1 MDRISDKRKCMA
13 SLAVFR
19 DLYNT
24 KRDIYSVIAEFA
36 KLALAENA
44 LSSFNLQQMV
54 NIINQE
60 YGFDL
65 PVAVV
70 KRALGKLK
78 FLDNDKSSYAIKQ
91 DAVFNADDIRNNTI
105 HENAENQKA
114 IDSLCEYVQ
123 RKIGT
128 NLSEKEKK
136 DLCNDFCAFIIDDT
150 TTSKYGE
157 HILQFIIEQSND
169 KDFIEQLNQIKQGVV
184 IFVGLNYNADYNTID
199 KLDTPL
205 HIYLD
210 TEIIFHMF
218 GLNGELY
225 KGLFDEFFEL
235 VQEINKKAKNPIIK
249 LRYFAENRDEIDAFF
264 KIAERIVRKEEQL
277 NPSKQAM
284 CNIVNGCIDASEVVE
299 KKADLFRMLSEKNIT
314 IDSQEHYYDK
324 EVNWDFLINSE
335 SFYKYKDDDTSEKD
349 IDRKV
354 NLLNYISIKR
364 GYKSQSIFRNVGHI
378 LLSANKVTF
387 NIAFDPNVK
396 IDNCVPLATSLSF
409 LTNRFW
415 MVLNKGLSNLSTLR
429 SINVITKAQIALSSR
444 INDNVG
450 RLFSQFIEEDKQGKF
465 DTDRKKATLAEL
477 HKSSVSPDDLNAD
490 NADAYVDVLSVTDI
504 NTFIAEK
511 ELSEAKNKKEHQ
523 ETLKKMEE
531 MKEQYDAALKER
543 DIQSSEKDVALRKAA
558 LVIQSARNSE
568 YQNEYQKQNEDYIEK
583 KNIYIKKSQIKDW
596 VNSVKIVF
604 VHLLFVIV
612 LFVINC
618 FINIKKNEA
627 VDNNLWIR
635 IVIAIFNFIV
645 FMIPFMRPL
654 WNHER
659 VSKAYKYLLCRSYRK
674 QRNIEY
680 ENEYRGNNPEPILKQ
695 MSIEEILEELKNNK

>member
-1 MDRISDKRKCMA
+1 M
-13 SLAVFR
+13 
-19 DLYNT
+19 
-24 KRDIYSVIAEFA
+24 
-36 KLALAENA
+36 
-44 LSSFNLQQMV
+44 
-54 NIINQE
+54 
-60 YGFDL
+60 
-65 PVAVV
+65 
-70 KRALGKLK
+70 
-78 FLDNDKSSYAIKQ
+78 
-91 DAVFNADDIRNNTI
+91 
-105 HENAENQKA
+105 
-114 IDSLCEYVQ
+114 
-123 RKIGT
+123 
-128 NLSEKEKK
+128 
-136 DLCNDFCAFIIDDT
+136 
-150 TTSKYGE
+150 
-157 HILQFIIEQSND
+157 
-169 KDFIEQLNQIKQGVV
+169 

-210 TEIIFHMF
+210 TEIIFHMS

-225 KGLFDEFFEL
+225 KDLFDEFFEL

-284 CNIVNGCIDASEVVE
+284 CNIVNGCVDASEVVE
-299 KKADLFRMLSEKNIT
+299 KKAELFRMLSEKNIT

-335 SFYKYKDDDTSEKD
+335 SFYEYKDDDTSEKD

-477 HKSSVSPDDLNAD
+477 HKSSVIPDDLNAD

-504 NTFIAEK
+504 NTFIAER
-511 ELSEAKNKKEHQ
+511 ELAEAKNKKEHQ
-523 ETLKKMEE
+523 ETLKKMKEMEE
-531 MKEQYDAALKER
+531 LYDAAIKKR
-543 DIQSSEKDVALRKAA
+543 DIQSSEQEASLKKAA
-558 LVIQSARNSE
+558 LEIQATRNSE
-568 YQNEYQKQNEDYIEK
+568 YQNDYKKLYDDYIK
-583 KNIYIKKSQIKDW
+583 GQNNYIKKSQTKDW
-596 VNSVKIVF
+596 IKNATIATIHSLIVIGLF
-604 VHLLFVIV
+604 VGNLLFKKDEDSSFWISIV
-612 LFVINC
+612 AGI
-618 FINIKKNEA
+618 I
-627 VDNNLWIR
+627 
-635 IVIAIFNFIV
+635 NFII
-645 FMIPFMRPL
+645 FIIPFVRPL
-654 WNHER
+654 WNHKS
-659 VSKAYKYLLCRSYRK
+659 VSEAYKYLLCPSYRK
-674 QRNIEY
+674 QRNEQH
-680 ENEYRGNNPEPILKQ
+680 EKDYRDNNPKPKLKQISIEDILK
-695 MSIEEILEELKNNK
+695 ELRNNK

>member
-19 DLYNT
+19 DLYNK
-24 KRDIYSVIAEFA
+24 KRDIYSVIAEFV
-36 KLALAENA
+36 KLAIAEKA

-70 KRALGKLK
+70 KRALGKLS
-78 FLDNDKSSYAIKQ
+78 FLDNNKSSFAIKQ
-91 DAVFNADDIRNNTI
+91 DAVFNADEIRNNTI

-123 RKIGT
+123 RKIGIE
-128 NLSEKEKK
+128 LSVKEKTE
-136 DLCNDFCAFIIDDT
+136 LCNDFCAFIIDDT
-150 TTSKYGE
+150 TASKYGE

-169 KDFIEQLNQIKQGVV
+169 KEFIEQLNQIKQGVV

-210 TEIIFHMF
+210 TEIIFHMS

-225 KGLFDEFFEL
+225 KDLFDEFFEL
-235 VQEINKKAKNPIIK
+235 VQEINKKAKNTIIR

-284 CNIVNGCIDASEVVE
+284 CNIVNGCVDASEVVE
-299 KKADLFRMLSEKNIT
+299 KKAELFRMLSEKNIT

-335 SFYKYKDDDTSEKD
+335 SFYEYKDDDTSEKD

-387 NIAFDPNVK
+387 NIAFAPNVK

-415 MVLNKGLSNLSTLR
+415 MALNKGLSNLSTLR

-444 INDNVG
+444 INDNVS

-477 HKSSVSPDDLNAD
+477 HKSSVSPDDLNAE

-504 NTFIAEK
+504 NTFIAER
-511 ELSEAKNKKEHQ
+511 ELAEAKNKKEHQ
-523 ETLKKMEE
+523 ETLKKMKE
-531 MKEQYDAALKER
+531 MKEQYDATLKKH
-543 DIQSSEKDVALRKAA
+543 DIQSSEQEASLRKAA
-558 LVIQSARNSE
+558 LVIQATRNSE
-568 YQNEYQKQNEDYIEK
+568 YQNNYNKQYEDYIK
-583 KNIYIKKSQIKDW
+583 GQNNYIKKRQTKDW
-596 VNSVKIVF
+596 IKNTTIATIHSLIVIG
-604 VHLLFVIV
+604 LFVGN
-612 LFVINC
+612 LF
-618 FINIKKNEA
+618 FKKDE
-627 VDNNLWIR
+627 DSGLWIC
-635 IVIAIFNFIV
+635 IGTGIINFII
-645 FMIPFMRPL
+645 FIIPFVRPL

-659 VSKAYKYLLCRSYRK
+659 VSKAYKYLLCTSFRK
-674 QRNIEY
+674 QRNGQHEY
-680 ENEYRGNNPEPILKQ
+680 DYRHNNPEPKLKQ
-695 MSIEEILEELKNNK
+695 ISIEDVLEELKNNN

>member
-1 MDRISDKRKCMA
+1 MA

-19 DLYNT
+19 DLYNK
-24 KRDIYSVIAEFA
+24 KRDIYSVIAEFV
-36 KLALAENA
+36 KLAIAEKA

-54 NIINQE
+54 NVINQE

-70 KRALGKLK
+70 KRALGKLS
-78 FLDNDKSSYAIKQ
+78 FLDNNNSSYAIKQ
-91 DAVFNADDIRNNTI
+91 DAVFNADEIRDNTI

-114 IDSLCEYVQ
+114 IESLCDYVQ
-123 RKIGT
+123 KKTGKD
-128 NLSEKEKK
+128 LSVQEKTE
-136 DLCNDFCAFIIDDT
+136 LCNDFCAFIIDDT
-150 TTSKYGE
+150 TASKYGE

-169 KDFIEQLNQIKQGVV
+169 KEFIEQLNQIKQGVV

-199 KLDTPL
+199 KLDTQL

-210 TEIIFHMF
+210 TEIIFHMS

-225 KGLFDEFFEL
+225 KDLFDEFYEL
-235 VQEINKKAKNPIIK
+235 VHEINKKAKNPIIR
-249 LRYFAENRDEIDAFF
+249 LRYFAEIRDEIDWFF
-264 KIAERIVRKEEQL
+264 KVAERIVRKEEQL

-284 CNIVNGCIDASEVVE
+284 CNIVNGCIDASQVVE
-299 KKADLFRMLSEKNIT
+299 KKTELFRMLSEKNIT
-314 IDSQEHYYDK
+314 IDSQERFYDK

-335 SFYKYKDDDTSEKD
+335 SFYKYMDDNTSEKD

-396 IDNCVPLATSLSF
+396 NDNCVPLATSLSF

-415 MVLNKGLSNLSTLR
+415 MALNKGLSNMSTLR

-450 RLFSQFIEEDKQGKF
+450 RLFTQFIEEDKQGKF

-477 HKSSVSPDDLNAD
+477 HKSSVSPDDLNA
-490 NADAYVDVLSVTDI
+490 NNTDAYVDVLSVNDI
-504 NTFIAEK
+504 NTFIAER
-511 ELSEAKNKKEHQ
+511 ELIDAKNKKEHQ
-523 ETLKKMEE
+523 ETLTKMKE
-531 MKEQYDAALKER
+531 MKEHYDAAMKKR
-543 DIQSSEKDVALRKAA
+543 DIQSSEQDASLRKAA
-558 LVIQSARNSE
+558 LVIQSTRNSE
-568 YQNEYQKQNEDYIEK
+568 YQNEYKKQNEDYIK
-583 KNIYIKKSQIKDW
+583 GKNIYIKKNRIKDW
-596 VNSVKIVF
+596 VKNAMIATFHSLIVIG
-604 VHLLFVIV
+604 LFVGNLLIPKNVNNSLWVSIV
-612 LFVINC
+612 TGI
-618 FINIKKNEA
+618 I
-627 VDNNLWIR
+627 
-635 IVIAIFNFIV
+635 NFII
-645 FMIPFMRPL
+645 FIIPFVRPL

-659 VSKAYKYLLCRSYRK
+659 VSKAYKYLLCTSFRK
-674 QRNIEY
+674 QRNELH
-680 ENEYRGNNPEPILKQ
+680 ENDYIHNNPEPKLKQ
-695 MSIEEILEELKNNK
+695 ISIEDVLEELKNNN

>member
-36 KLALAENA
+36 KLALAEKA

-78 FLDNDKSSYAIKQ
+78 FLDNNKSSYTIKQ
-91 DAVFNADDIRNNTI
+91 DAVFNADEIRNNTI

-128 NLSEKEKK
+128 NLSVKEKT

-150 TTSKYGE
+150 TASKYGE

-210 TEIIFHMF
+210 TEIIFHMS
-218 GLNGELY
+218 GLNGKLY
-225 KGLFDEFFEL
+225 KDLFDEFFEL
-235 VQEINKKAKNPIIK
+235 VQEINKKAKNPIIR

-284 CNIVNGCIDASEVVE
+284 CNIVNGCVDASEVVE
-299 KKADLFRMLSEKNIT
+299 KKAELFRMLSEKNIT

-335 SFYKYKDDDTSEKD
+335 SFYEYKDDDTSKKD

-504 NTFIAEK
+504 NTFIAER
-511 ELSEAKNKKEHQ
+511 ELAEAKNKKEHQ
-523 ETLKKMEE
+523 ETLKKMKE
-531 MKEQYDAALKER
+531 MEEQYDAAIKKR
-543 DIQSSEKDVALRKAA
+543 DIQSSEQEASLKKAA
-558 LVIQSARNSE
+558 LEIQATRNSE
-568 YQNEYQKQNEDYIEK
+568 YQNDYKKLYDDYIK
-583 KNIYIKKSQIKDW
+583 GQNNYTLIPQHFD
-596 VNSVKIVF
+596 
-604 VHLLFVIV
+604 LTLFI
-612 LFVINC
+612 
-618 FINIKKNEA
+618 
-627 VDNNLWIR
+627 
-635 IVIAIFNFIV
+635 
-645 FMIPFMRPL
+645 
-654 WNHER
+654 
-659 VSKAYKYLLCRSYRK
+659 ST
-674 QRNIEY
+674 
-680 ENEYRGNNPEPILKQ
+680 
-695 MSIEEILEELKNNK
+695 

>member
-184 IFVGLNYNADYNTID
+184 IFVGLNYNADYNAID

-225 KGLFDEFFEL
+225 KGLFDEFFKL

-335 SFYKYKDDDTSEKD
+335 SFYEYKDDNTSEKD

-444 INDNVG
+444 INDNVS
-450 RLFSQFIEEDKQGKF
+450 RLFSQFVEEDKQGKF
-465 DTDRKKATLAEL
+465 DTDKRKATLAEL
-477 HKSSVSPDDLNAD
+477 HKSTVSPDDLNAD
-490 NADAYVDVLSVTDI
+490 NADSYVEVLSVNDI
-504 NTFIAEK
+504 NAFIAER
-511 ELSEAKNKKEHQ
+511 ELSEANKQKELRN
-523 ETLKKMEE
+523 TLKKMEE
-531 MKEQYDAALKER
+531 MKVQYDADLKER
-543 DIQSSEKDVALRKAA
+543 DIQSSEKDAALRKAA
-558 LVIQSARNSE
+558 LQIQSQKNVEEQEE
-568 YQNEYQKQNEDYIEK
+568 YHTQLSLYNKAIEDYISEHIGK
-583 KNIYIKKSQIKDW
+583 KKIYLIAILYFLIVVILFVVINMIQYNETPVGKVTKNILCFLVFAIPW
-596 VNSVKIVF
+596 V
-604 VHLLFVIV
+604 
-612 LFVINC
+612 
-618 FINIKKNEA
+618 
-627 VDNNLWIR
+627 
-635 IVIAIFNFIV
+635 
-645 FMIPFMRPL
+645 RPL
-654 WNHER
+654 FKHEI
-659 VSKAYKYLLCRSYRK
+659 VSNAYKYIFCSSYRK
-674 QRNIEY
+674 QLY
-680 ENEYRGNNPEPILKQ
+680 EQYKQQYKTEHPEPILKQ
-695 MSIEEILEELKNNK
+695 TSIEEVLQELKMNNK

>member
-19 DLYNT
+19 DLYNK
-24 KRDIYSVIAEFA
+24 KRDIYSVIAEFV
-36 KLALAENA
+36 KLAIAEKA

-70 KRALGKLK
+70 KRALGKLS
-78 FLDNDKSSYAIKQ
+78 FLDNNKSSFAIKQ
-91 DAVFNADDIRNNTI
+91 DAVFNADEIRNNTI

-123 RKIGT
+123 RKIGIE
-128 NLSEKEKK
+128 LSVKEKTE
-136 DLCNDFCAFIIDDT
+136 LCNDFCAFIIDDT
-150 TTSKYGE
+150 TASKYGE

-169 KDFIEQLNQIKQGVV
+169 KEFIEQLNQIKQGVV

-210 TEIIFHMF
+210 TEIIFHMS

-225 KGLFDEFFEL
+225 KDLFDEFFEL
-235 VQEINKKAKNPIIK
+235 VQEINKKAKNTIIR

-284 CNIVNGCIDASEVVE
+284 CNIVNGCVDASEVVE
-299 KKADLFRMLSEKNIT
+299 KKAELFRMLSEKNIT

-335 SFYKYKDDDTSEKD
+335 SFYEYKDDDTSEKD

-387 NIAFDPNVK
+387 NIAFAPNVK

-415 MVLNKGLSNLSTLR
+415 MALNKGLSNLSTLR

-444 INDNVG
+444 INDNVS

-477 HKSSVSPDDLNAD
+477 HKSSVSPDDLNAE

-504 NTFIAEK
+504 NTFIAER
-511 ELSEAKNKKEHQ
+511 ELAEAKNKKEHQ
-523 ETLKKMEE
+523 ETLKKMKE
-531 MKEQYDAALKER
+531 MKEQYDATLKKH
-543 DIQSSEKDVALRKAA
+543 DIQSSEQEASLRKAA
-558 LVIQSARNSE
+558 LVIQATRNSE
-568 YQNEYQKQNEDYIEK
+568 YQNDYNKQYEDYIK
-583 KNIYIKKSQIKDW
+583 GQNNYIKKRQTKDW
-596 VNSVKIVF
+596 IKNTTIATIHSLIVIG
-604 VHLLFVIV
+604 LFVGN
-612 LFVINC
+612 LF
-618 FINIKKNEA
+618 FKKDE
-627 VDNNLWIR
+627 DSGLWIC
-635 IVIAIFNFIV
+635 IGTGIINFII
-645 FMIPFMRPL
+645 FIIPFVRPL

-659 VSKAYKYLLCRSYRK
+659 VSKAYKYLLCTSFRK
-674 QRNIEY
+674 QRNGQHEY
-680 ENEYRGNNPEPILKQ
+680 DYRHNNPEPKLKQ
-695 MSIEEILEELKNNK
+695 ISIEDVLEELKNNN

>member
-184 IFVGLNYNADYNTID
+184 IFVGLNYNADYNAID

-225 KGLFDEFFEL
+225 KGLFDEFFKL

-299 KKADLFRMLSEKNIT
+299 KKVDLFRMLSEKNIT

-335 SFYKYKDDDTSEKD
+335 SFYEYKDDNTSEKD

-450 RLFSQFIEEDKQGKF
+450 RLFSQFVEEDKQGKF
-465 DTDRKKATLAEL
+465 DTDKRKATLAEL
-477 HKSSVSPDDLNAD
+477 HKSTVSPDDLNAA
-490 NADAYVDVLSVTDI
+490 NADSYVEVLSVNDI
-504 NTFIAEK
+504 NAFIAER
-511 ELSEAKNKKEHQ
+511 ELSEANKQKELRN
-523 ETLKKMEE
+523 TLKKMEE
-531 MKEQYDAALKER
+531 MKVQYDADLKER
-543 DIQSSEKDVALRKAA
+543 DIQSSEKDAALRKAA
-558 LVIQSARNSE
+558 LQIQSQKNVEEQEE
-568 YQNEYQKQNEDYIEK
+568 YHTQLSLYNKAIEDYISEHIGK
-583 KNIYIKKSQIKDW
+583 KKIYLIAILYFLIVVILFVVINMIQYNETPVGKVTKNILCFLIFAIPW
-596 VNSVKIVF
+596 V
-604 VHLLFVIV
+604 
-612 LFVINC
+612 
-618 FINIKKNEA
+618 
-627 VDNNLWIR
+627 
-635 IVIAIFNFIV
+635 
-645 FMIPFMRPL
+645 RPL
-654 WNHER
+654 FKHEI
-659 VSKAYKYLLCRSYRK
+659 VSNAYKYIFCSSYRK
-674 QRNIEY
+674 QLY
-680 ENEYRGNNPEPILKQ
+680 EQYKQQYKTEHPEPILKQ
-695 MSIEEILEELKNNK
+695 TSIEEVLQELKMNNK

>member
-19 DLYNT
+19 DLYN
-24 KRDIYSVIAEFA
+24 KNRDIYSVIAEFV
-36 KLALAENA
+36 KLAIAEKA

-70 KRALGKLK
+70 KRALGKLS
-78 FLDNDKSSYAIKQ
+78 FLDNNKSSFAIQQ
-91 DAVFNADDIRNNTI
+91 DAVFNADEIRNNTI

-123 RKIGT
+123 RKIGIE
-128 NLSEKEKK
+128 LSVKEKTE
-136 DLCNDFCAFIIDDT
+136 LCNDFCAFIIDDT
-150 TTSKYGE
+150 TASKYGE

-169 KDFIEQLNQIKQGVV
+169 KEFIEQLNQIKQGVV

-210 TEIIFHMF
+210 TEIIFHMS

-225 KGLFDEFFEL
+225 KDLFDEFFEL
-235 VQEINKKAKNPIIK
+235 VQEINKKAKNTIIR

-284 CNIVNGCIDASEVVE
+284 CNIVNGCVDASEVVE
-299 KKADLFRMLSEKNIT
+299 KKAELFRMLSEKNIT

-335 SFYKYKDDDTSEKD
+335 SFYEYKDDDTSEKD

-387 NIAFDPNVK
+387 NIAFAPNVK

-415 MVLNKGLSNLSTLR
+415 MALNKGLSNLSTLR

-477 HKSSVSPDDLNAD
+477 HKSSVSPDDLNAE

-504 NTFIAEK
+504 NTFIAER
-511 ELSEAKNKKEHQ
+511 ELAEAKNKKEHQ
-523 ETLKKMEE
+523 ETLKKMKE
-531 MKEQYDAALKER
+531 MEEQYDAALKKH
-543 DIQSSEKDVALRKAA
+543 DIQSSEQEASLRKAA
-558 LVIQSARNSE
+558 LVIQATRNSE
-568 YQNEYQKQNEDYIEK
+568 YQNDYKKQYEDYIK
-583 KNIYIKKSQIKDW
+583 GQNNYIKKRQTKDW
-596 VNSVKIVF
+596 IKNTTIATIHSLIVIG
-604 VHLLFVIV
+604 LFVGN
-612 LFVINC
+612 LF
-618 FINIKKNEA
+618 FKKDE
-627 VDNNLWIR
+627 DSSLWIC
-635 IVIAIFNFIV
+635 IGTGIINFII
-645 FMIPFMRPL
+645 FIIPFVRPL

-659 VSKAYKYLLCRSYRK
+659 VSKAYKYLLCTSFRK
-674 QRNIEY
+674 QRNGQHEY
-680 ENEYRGNNPEPILKQ
+680 DYRHNNPEPKLKQ
-695 MSIEEILEELKNNK
+695 ISVEDVLEELKNNN

>member
-36 KLALAENA
+36 KLALAEKA

-70 KRALGKLK
+70 KRALGKLN
-78 FLDNDKSSYAIKQ
+78 FLDNNKSSYTIKQ
-91 DAVFNADDIRNNTI
+91 DAVFNADEIRNNTI

-128 NLSEKEKK
+128 NLSVKEKT

-150 TTSKYGE
+150 TASKYGE

-210 TEIIFHMF
+210 TEIIFHMS

-225 KGLFDEFFEL
+225 KDLFDEFFEL
-235 VQEINKKAKNPIIK
+235 VQEINKKAKNPIIR
-249 LRYFAENRDEIDAFF
+249 LRYFAENRDEIDTFF

-284 CNIVNGCIDASEVVE
+284 CNIVNGCVDASEVVE
-299 KKADLFRMLSEKNIT
+299 KKAELFRMLSEKNIT

-335 SFYKYKDDDTSEKD
+335 SFYEYKDDETSEKD

-504 NTFIAEK
+504 NTFIAER
-511 ELSEAKNKKEHQ
+511 ELAEAKNKKEHQ
-523 ETLKKMEE
+523 ETLKKMKE
-531 MKEQYDAALKER
+531 MEEQYDAAIKKR
-543 DIQSSEKDVALRKAA
+543 DIQSSEQEASLKKAA
-558 LVIQSARNSE
+558 LEIQATRNSE
-568 YQNEYQKQNEDYIEK
+568 YQNDYKKLYDDYIK
-583 KNIYIKKSQIKDW
+583 GQNNYIKKSQTKDW
-596 VNSVKIVF
+596 IKNATIATIHSLIVIGLF
-604 VHLLFVIV
+604 VGNLLFRKDEDSSFWISIV
-612 LFVINC
+612 AGI
-618 FINIKKNEA
+618 I
-627 VDNNLWIR
+627 
-635 IVIAIFNFIV
+635 NFII
-645 FMIPFMRPL
+645 FIIPFVRPL
-654 WNHER
+654 WNHKS
-659 VSKAYKYLLCRSYRK
+659 VSEAYKYLLCPSYRK
-674 QRNIEY
+674 QRNEQH
-680 ENEYRGNNPEPILKQ
+680 EKDYRDNNPKPKLKQISIEDILK
-695 MSIEEILEELKNNK
+695 ELRNNK

>member
-19 DLYNT
+19 DLYNK
-24 KRDIYSVIAEFA
+24 KRDIYSVIAEFV
-36 KLALAENA
+36 KLAIAEKA

-54 NIINQE
+54 NVINQE

-70 KRALGKLK
+70 KRALGKLS
-78 FLDNDKSSYAIKQ
+78 FLDNNNSSYAIKQ
-91 DAVFNADDIRNNTI
+91 DAVFNADEIRDNTI

-114 IDSLCEYVQ
+114 IESLCDYVQ
-123 RKIGT
+123 KKTGKD
-128 NLSEKEKK
+128 LSVQEKTE
-136 DLCNDFCAFIIDDT
+136 LCNDFCAFIIDDT
-150 TTSKYGE
+150 TASKYGE

-169 KDFIEQLNQIKQGVV
+169 KEFIEQLNQIKQGVV

-199 KLDTPL
+199 KLDTQL

-210 TEIIFHMF
+210 TEIIFHMS

-225 KGLFDEFFEL
+225 KDLFDEFYEL
-235 VQEINKKAKNPIIK
+235 VHEINKKAKNPIIR
-249 LRYFAENRDEIDAFF
+249 LRYFAEIRDEIDWFF
-264 KIAERIVRKEEQL
+264 KVAERIVRKEEQL

-284 CNIVNGCIDASEVVE
+284 CNIVNGCIDASQVVE
-299 KKADLFRMLSEKNIT
+299 KKTELFRMLSEKNIT
-314 IDSQEHYYDK
+314 IDSQERFYDK

-335 SFYKYKDDDTSEKD
+335 SFYKYMDDNTSEKD

-396 IDNCVPLATSLSF
+396 NDNCVPLATSLSF

-415 MVLNKGLSNLSTLR
+415 MALNKGLSNMSTLR

-450 RLFSQFIEEDKQGKF
+450 RLFTQFIEEDKQGKF

-477 HKSSVSPDDLNAD
+477 HKSSVSPDDLNA
-490 NADAYVDVLSVTDI
+490 NNTDAYVDVLSVNDI
-504 NTFIAEK
+504 NTFIAER
-511 ELSEAKNKKEHQ
+511 ELIDAKNKKEHQ
-523 ETLKKMEE
+523 ETLTKMKE
-531 MKEQYDAALKER
+531 MKEHYDAAMKKR
-543 DIQSSEKDVALRKAA
+543 DIQSSEQDASLRKAA
-558 LVIQSARNSE
+558 LVIQSTRNSE
-568 YQNEYQKQNEDYIEK
+568 YQNEYKKQNEDYIK
-583 KNIYIKKSQIKDW
+583 GKNIYIKKNRIKDW
-596 VNSVKIVF
+596 VKNAMIATFHSLIVIG
-604 VHLLFVIV
+604 LFVGNLLIPKNVNNSLWVSIV
-612 LFVINC
+612 TGI
-618 FINIKKNEA
+618 I
-627 VDNNLWIR
+627 
-635 IVIAIFNFIV
+635 NFII
-645 FMIPFMRPL
+645 FIIPFVRPL

-659 VSKAYKYLLCRSYRK
+659 VSKAYKYLLCTSFRK
-674 QRNIEY
+674 QRNELH
-680 ENEYRGNNPEPILKQ
+680 ENDYIHNNPEPKLKQ
-695 MSIEEILEELKNNK
+695 ISIEDVLEELKNNN

>member
-36 KLALAENA
+36 KLALAEKA

-78 FLDNDKSSYAIKQ
+78 FLDNNKSSYAIKQ
-91 DAVFNADDIRNNTI
+91 DAVFNADEIRNNTI

-225 KGLFDEFFEL
+225 KDLFDEFFEL
-235 VQEINKKAKNPIIK
+235 VQEINKKAKNPIVK

-299 KKADLFRMLSEKNIT
+299 KKAELFRMLSEKNIT

-335 SFYKYKDDDTSEKD
+335 SFYEYKDDDTSEKD

-450 RLFSQFIEEDKQGKF
+450 RLFSQFIEEDKQEKF
-465 DTDRKKATLAEL
+465 DTDRKRATLAEL

-504 NTFIAEK
+504 NTFIAER

-523 ETLKKMEE
+523 ETLKKMKE
-531 MKEQYDAALKER
+531 MEEQYDAAIKKH
-543 DIQSSEKDVALRKAA
+543 DIQSSEQEASLKKAA
-558 LVIQSARNSE
+558 LEIQATRNSVF
-568 YQNEYQKQNEDYIEK
+568 QNDYNKLYDDYIK
-583 KNIYIKKSQIKDW
+583 GQNNYIKKSQKKDW
-596 VNSVKIVF
+596 IKNTTIAAIHSLIVLGLF
-604 VHLLFVIV
+604 VGNLLFKKDEDRSFWISIV
-612 LFVINC
+612 TGI
-618 FINIKKNEA
+618 I
-627 VDNNLWIR
+627 
-635 IVIAIFNFIV
+635 NFII
-645 FMIPFMRPL
+645 FIIPFVRPL
-654 WNHER
+654 WNHKR
-659 VSKAYKYLLCRSYRK
+659 VSEAYKYLLCPSYRK
-674 QRNIEY
+674 QRNEQH
-680 ENEYRGNNPEPILKQ
+680 EKDYRGNNPKPKLKQISIEDILK
-695 MSIEEILEELKNNK
+695 ELRSNK

>member
-184 IFVGLNYNADYNTID
+184 IFVGLNYNADYNAID

-225 KGLFDEFFEL
+225 KGLFDEFFKL

-335 SFYKYKDDDTSEKD
+335 SFYEYKDDNTSEKD

-444 INDNVG
+444 INDNVS
-450 RLFSQFIEEDKQGKF
+450 RLFSQFVEEDKQGKF
-465 DTDRKKATLAEL
+465 DTDKRKATLAEL
-477 HKSSVSPDDLNAD
+477 HKSTVSPDDLNAD
-490 NADAYVDVLSVTDI
+490 NADSYVEVLSVNDI
-504 NTFIAEK
+504 NAFIAER
-511 ELSEAKNKKEHQ
+511 ELSEANKQKELRN
-523 ETLKKMEE
+523 TLKKMEE
-531 MKEQYDAALKER
+531 MKVQYDADLKER
-543 DIQSSEKDVALRKAA
+543 DIQSSEKDAALRKAA
-558 LVIQSARNSE
+558 LQIQSQKNVEEQEE
-568 YQNEYQKQNEDYIEK
+568 YHTQLSLYNKAIEDYISEHLGK
-583 KNIYIKKSQIKDW
+583 KKIYLIAILYFLIVVILFVVINMIQYNETPVGKVTKNILCFLVFAIPW
-596 VNSVKIVF
+596 V
-604 VHLLFVIV
+604 
-612 LFVINC
+612 
-618 FINIKKNEA
+618 
-627 VDNNLWIR
+627 
-635 IVIAIFNFIV
+635 
-645 FMIPFMRPL
+645 RPL
-654 WNHER
+654 FKHEI
-659 VSKAYKYLLCRSYRK
+659 VSNAYKYIFCSSYRK
-674 QRNIEY
+674 QLY
-680 ENEYRGNNPEPILKQ
+680 EQYKQQYKTEHPEPILKQ
-695 MSIEEILEELKNNK
+695 TSIEEVLQELKMNNK

>member
-1 MDRISDKRKCMA
+1 MA

-19 DLYNT
+19 DLYNK
-24 KRDIYSVIAEFA
+24 KRDIYSVIAEFV
-36 KLALAENA
+36 KLAIAEKA

-54 NIINQE
+54 NVINQE

-70 KRALGKLK
+70 KRALGKLS
-78 FLDNDKSSYAIKQ
+78 FLDNNNSSYAIKQ
-91 DAVFNADDIRNNTI
+91 DAVFNADEIRDNTI

-114 IDSLCEYVQ
+114 IESLCDYVQ
-123 RKIGT
+123 KKTGKD
-128 NLSEKEKK
+128 LSVQEKTE
-136 DLCNDFCAFIIDDT
+136 LCNDFCAFIIDDT
-150 TTSKYGE
+150 TASKYGE

-169 KDFIEQLNQIKQGVV
+169 KEFIEQLNQIKQGVV

-199 KLDTPL
+199 KLDTQL

-210 TEIIFHMF
+210 TEIIFHMS

-225 KGLFDEFFEL
+225 KDLFDEFYEL
-235 VQEINKKAKNPIIK
+235 VHEINKKAKNPIIR
-249 LRYFAENRDEIDAFF
+249 LRYFAEIRDEIDWFF
-264 KIAERIVRKEEQL
+264 KVAERIVRKEEQL

-284 CNIVNGCIDASEVVE
+284 CNIVNGCIDASQVVE
-299 KKADLFRMLSEKNIT
+299 KKTELFRMLSEKNIT
-314 IDSQEHYYDK
+314 IDSQERFYDK

-335 SFYKYKDDDTSEKD
+335 SFYKYMDDNTSEKD

-396 IDNCVPLATSLSF
+396 NDNCVPLATSLSF

-415 MVLNKGLSNLSTLR
+415 MALNKGLSNMSTLR

-450 RLFSQFIEEDKQGKF
+450 RLFTQFIEEDKQGKF

-477 HKSSVSPDDLNAD
+477 HKSSVSPDDLNA
-490 NADAYVDVLSVTDI
+490 NNTDAYVDVLSVNDI
-504 NTFIAEK
+504 NTFIAER
-511 ELSEAKNKKEHQ
+511 ELIDAKNKKEHQ
-523 ETLKKMEE
+523 ETLTKMKE
-531 MKEQYDAALKER
+531 MKEHYDAAMKKR
-543 DIQSSEKDVALRKAA
+543 DIQSSEQDASLRKAA
-558 LVIQSARNSE
+558 LVIQSTRNSE
-568 YQNEYQKQNEDYIEK
+568 YQNEYKKQNEDYIK
-583 KNIYIKKSQIKDW
+583 GKNIYIKKNRIKDW
-596 VNSVKIVF
+596 VKNAMIATFHSLIVIG
-604 VHLLFVIV
+604 LFVGNLLIP
-612 LFVINC
+612 
-618 FINIKKNEA
+618 KNE
-627 VDNNLWIR
+627 NNSLWVS
-635 IVIAIFNFIV
+635 IVTGIINFII
-645 FMIPFMRPL
+645 FIIPFVRPL

-659 VSKAYKYLLCRSYRK
+659 VSKAYKYLLCTSFRK
-674 QRNIEY
+674 QRNGLH
-680 ENEYRGNNPEPILKQ
+680 ENDYRHNNPEPKLKQ
-695 MSIEEILEELKNNK
+695 ISIEDVLEELKNNN